1 MQDIVSWAV
10 LPFHIFRNGKRRFG
24 RLTGTVRG
32 SGFELAARIEFAV
45 GVVELRGVGDK
56 ERLVGGTR
64 DGAELDG
71 DVQVVVGDVHEV
83 LVGLLR
89 IESRRAL
96 DGAGEV
102 HVLRREGRFPHVR
115 ELLHDVGHGVLVG
128 VVVHEHDDAVVVE
141 DHLAEGG
148 PLVFVLG
155 DEFGRVEVLGDS
167 GVLDRG
173 HEVFD
178 EGEVGVAD
186 EHGNDFEGVLL
197 QPADDLL
204 EFGLK
209 GAGVEE
215 VAGGVAV
222 VEGFVDVVDLALDC
236 VVVSTMRQYC

>member
-1 MQDIVSWAV
+1 M
-10 LPFHIFRNGKRRFG
+10 
-24 RLTGTVRG
+24 LTGTVCRC
-32 SGFELAARIEFAV
+32 GFELAARVELAV
-45 GVVELRGVGDK
+45 GVVELRGVGD
-56 ERLVGGTR
+56 EEGLVGGAR

-83 LVGLLR
+83 VVGLLR
-89 IESRRAL
+89 IEARRAL

-128 VVVHEHDDAVVVE
+128 VVVHEHDDAVVVQ
-141 DHLAEGG
+141 DHLAERG

-155 DEFGRVEVLGDS
+155 DELGRVEVLGDPR
-167 GVLDRG
+167 VFDRG

-186 EHGNDFEGVLL
+186 EHGDDFEGVFL

-204 EFGLK
+204 ELGLEST
-209 GAGVEE
+209 GV
-215 VAGGVAV
+215 
-222 VEGFVDVVDLALDC
+222 
-236 VVVSTMRQYC
+236 

>member
-45 GVVELRGVGDK
+45 GVVELRGVGDE
-56 ERLVGGTR
+56 ERLVGGAR

-102 HVLRREGRFPHVR
+102 RVLGRKGRLPHVR
-115 ELLHDVGHGVLVG
+115 ELFEDVRDAVLVG

-155 DEFGRVEVLGDS
+155 DELGRVEVLGDPR
-167 GVLDRG
+167 VFDRG

-186 EHGNDFEGVLL
+186 EHGDDFEGVFL

-204 EFGLK
+204 ELGLEST
-209 GAGVEE
+209 GV
-215 VAGGVAV
+215 
-222 VEGFVDVVDLALDC
+222 
-236 VVVSTMRQYC
+236 

>member
-1 MQDIVSWAV
+1 M
-10 LPFHIFRNGKRRFG
+10 
-24 RLTGTVRG
+24 
-32 SGFELAARIEFAV
+32 
-45 GVVELRGVGDK
+45 
-56 ERLVGGTR
+56 
-64 DGAELDG
+64 
-71 DVQVVVGDVHEV
+71 
-83 LVGLLR
+83 
-89 IESRRAL
+89 
-96 DGAGEV
+96 
-102 HVLRREGRFPHVR
+102 R
-115 ELLHDVGHGVLVG
+115 ELLHNVRHRVLVG
-128 VVVHEHDDAVVVE
+128 VVVHEHDDAIVVE

-186 EHGNDFEGVLL
+186 EHGDDFEGVFL

-204 EFGLK
+204 EFGLE

-222 VEGFVDVVDLALDC
+222 VEGFVDIVDLALD
-236 VVVSTMRQYC
+236 